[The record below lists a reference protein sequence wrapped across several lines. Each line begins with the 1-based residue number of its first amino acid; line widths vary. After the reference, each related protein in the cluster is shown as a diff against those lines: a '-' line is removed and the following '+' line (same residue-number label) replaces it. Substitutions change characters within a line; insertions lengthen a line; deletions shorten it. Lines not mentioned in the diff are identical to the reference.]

1 MGNVKERSLLSA
13 SAGTESSETMGASFA
28 QSLKDNCE
36 EELSA
41 GLQTVTAEPQQIQ
54 VTLDFNTIYPETPVI
69 KWMELEHN
77 TLLKT
82 TKALKQKMSRITN
95 KEKNNRNMSIKPV
108 QRLKQ

>member
-13 SAGTESSETMGASFA
+13 SAGAESSETMGASFA

-54 VTLDFNTIYPETPVI
+54 VTLDFNTIYPETPLI
-69 KWMELEHN
+69 KW
-77 TLLKT
+77 
-82 TKALKQKMSRITN
+82 MSRITN

-108 QRLKQ
+108 QRLKQKKLFEQ